1 MAEGARQT
9 FADIALNIE
18 KGGWGEEAQALEFDY
33 HILDGPPGLLEVP
46 SPASDHIPL
55 HRQVSG
61 MTPKRFG
68 DCGLQMKPRE
78 SPGSMGYGK

>member
-9 FADIALNIE
+9 FADIAINIE

-46 SPASDHIPL
+46 
-55 HRQVSG
+55 
-61 MTPKRFG
+61 
-68 DCGLQMKPRE
+68 
-78 SPGSMGYGK
+78 